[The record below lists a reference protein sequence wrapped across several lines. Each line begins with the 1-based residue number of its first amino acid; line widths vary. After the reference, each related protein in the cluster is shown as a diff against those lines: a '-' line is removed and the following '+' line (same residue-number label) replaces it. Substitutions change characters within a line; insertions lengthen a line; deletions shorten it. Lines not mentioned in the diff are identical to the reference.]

1 MKDRFPFQR
10 FMALVARSIKDEE
23 LRLKYYD
30 AVIDY
35 GLDWIEPEDPLL
47 RSLIISAQVSIQKD
61 AEVSKA
67 RSEKMKGNK
76 NSLKDWTKLW
86 NPVKTDKT
94 EKTESDRQNRKNRNE
109 QTNQIT
115 DLIDDNWEILWE
127 IDLGG
132 IYINNI
138 LNINLYKIIKYFI
151 TNKSLYPQISYQ
163 IKKKWLKQYLVEQ
176 YKEAEKLEKEIWLD
190 SLKTILNFCIV
201 DDFWKNQILS
211 VKKLNEKNKD
221 KVPYYLVISEK
232 ILQRNTVKPNVC
244 SIPTV

>member
-1 MKDRFPFQR
+1 MKERFPFER
-10 FMALVARSIKDEE
+10 EYLEIADSIEDES
-23 LRLKYYD
+23 LRLKYLY
-30 AVIDY
+30 AVINY
-35 GLDWIEPEDPLL
+35 GLKWIEPEDPIL
-47 RSLIISAQVSIQKD
+47 RSLIISAKLKIQKN

-151 TNKSLYPQISYQ
+151 TNKSLYPQIS
-163 IKKKWLKQYLVEQ
+163 
-176 YKEAEKLEKEIWLD
+176 
-190 SLKTILNFCIV
+190 
-201 DDFWKNQILS
+201 
-211 VKKLNEKNKD
+211 
-221 KVPYYLVISEK
+221 
-232 ILQRNTVKPNVC
+232 
-244 SIPTV
+244 